1 VHLLTSDTPA
11 QPHLLAPL
19 VFSHFVLSAVKLTI
33 KGVEHF
39 VFPSTELLKPKE
51 RSGGFLPDDAK
62 TPTQITAFLTTW
74 AKEYAL
80 LERLL
85 NTLCPQVSPT

>member
-1 VHLLTSDTPA
+1 M
-11 QPHLLAPL
+11 
-19 VFSHFVLSAVKLTI
+19 LSAVKLTI

-80 LERLL
+80 LDLERLL
-85 NTLCPQVSPT
+85 NTLCPLNHLNTLPHQVHPAGEER